1 MVGLSR
7 DVFIPSIKIFY
18 FFLVTLLLL
27 RDDVLLGLMWV
38 CSIAF
43 AGLLCYGRYIIGLC
57 CMYVLLG
64 FY

>member
-1 MVGLSR
+1 MVGLFR

-38 CSIAF
+38 CSIVF